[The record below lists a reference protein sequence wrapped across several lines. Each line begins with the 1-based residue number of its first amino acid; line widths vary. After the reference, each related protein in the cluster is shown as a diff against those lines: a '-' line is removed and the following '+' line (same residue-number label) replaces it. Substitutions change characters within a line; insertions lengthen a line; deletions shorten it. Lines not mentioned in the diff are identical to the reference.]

1 MEEQFAELVASV
13 GTPTQK
19 DTFEAVFPQIK
30 KISVDY
36 GIVEKATK
44 VAVIPA
50 QIGWNDVGSWTRLA
64 EVLADK
70 ADEHGVVANAHHIGV
85 DTTDSLIYSEKLV
98 TTIGVSGLIVIDTP
112 DGLLIASKSRS
123 EDVKQIVET
132 LKAEGKEK
140 FL

>member
-1 MEEQFAELVASV
+1 M
-13 GTPTQK
+13 
-19 DTFEAVFPQIK
+19 
-30 KISVDY
+30 
-36 GIVEKATK
+36 
-44 VAVIPA
+44 
-50 QIGWNDVGSWTRLA
+50 
-64 EVLADK
+64 LADK